1 MNHTYIFYADVYLLQ
16 NFLIKSSALY
26 LTLWYQKY
34 LPKGIFIKLCL
45 TAFAGSVIEI
55 VGLLSGFGYNWF
67 IAIVHLLEVPG
78 MMLFLIGKEKKYLV
92 KAIITGYFFILLING
107 IQEVFWNVL
116 GEKGS
121 FPFFLFISCGF
132 TIIVVKNLSAHA
144 KTETYLFYVELQNG
158 EMHCNVRGFYDT
170 GNRLK
175 EPYGQKKVHIVTKE
189 VCDKLIL
196 ENTSKLFVPYQALGN
211 TEGILEV
218 FYIDSIKIIKEKQV
232 FEILNGA
239 IGIGDKQLF
248 EGKGYEMILNEDV
261 FQNVNKKM

>member
-34 LPKGIFIKLCL
+34 LPKGIFIKICL
-45 TAFAGSVIEI
+45 GAFAGSVIEI

-67 IAIVHLLEVPG
+67 IAIVHLFEVPG
-78 MMLFLIGKEKKYLV
+78 IMAFLIRKEKKYLV
-92 KAIITGYFFILLING
+92 KAIVTGYFFILLING
-107 IQEVFWNVL
+107 IQEAFWNVL

-121 FPFFLFISCGF
+121 FPFFLLISCGF
-132 TIIVVKNLSAHA
+132 AIIVVKNLVSYV

-158 EMHCNVRGFYDT
+158 ETCYNVRGFYDT

-189 VCDKLIL
+189 ICDKLML
-196 ENTSKLFVPYQALGN
+196 ENTSKLPVPYHALGN

-218 FYIDSIKIIKEKQV
+218 FYIDRIKITKEKQV

-261 FQNVNKKM
+261 FESVNERI